1 MKCYKCG
8 SFLYDGE
15 FCSTC
20 GADVRI
26 YRKIVLKSNDF
37 YNSGL
42 EYARGRNLSKA
53 IEHLELSLKLYKG
66 NINSHNLLGLVLF
79 ETGEYTRG
87 FAHWVISKN
96 IQPDNNL
103 ASIFL
108 DQLQDDKVYFDG
120 LNENIR
126 KYNKAIAY
134 VEQES
139 YDLAEIQLKKL
150 INDSSIHMVDAY
162 LLSALLRIRKK
173 KYAAARKILMRV
185 QSIDA
190 GNPRAISYMSYVNSQ
205 IRDEEKDLTPGE
217 IKAKRKAERTEEG
230 GDHSPLSGDDV
241 IIPKPSYKEYNPTTV
256 AVIQILI
263 GFLVGAAL
271 MFFVVIPAKTN
282 SVREEV
288 TQEQASMEARIVELE
303 GQNASLNEAVAQA
316 EQAQQAAAVSQE
328 TAAAAEGS
336 EDAAVEPAAGNKDET
351 LLLSAY
357 DAYQNGNMEAC
368 ANTLSEIEHPEN
380 LSGANKIIYDT
391 ISPSMDALPDIWYNQ
406 AMQLFEQNEFNKALE
421 LFTKVYEK
429 ENTTGESLYY
439 MGLCCYDTDKNE
451 DATKYFQ
458 EYIDTFPEGPHVA
471 ECMYLISMME

>member
-20 GADVRI
+20 GADVRV
-26 YRKIVLKSNDF
+26 YRKIVLKSNDY
-37 YNSGL
+37 YNNAL

-53 IEHLELSLKLYKG
+53 IEHLEVSLKLYKG

-79 ETGEYTRG
+79 EIGEYTRG

-96 IQPDNNL
+96 IQPENNL

-108 DQLQDDKVYFDG
+108 DQVQEDKTYFDA

-126 KYNKAIAY
+126 KYNKAISY
-134 VEQES
+134 LEQES

-150 INDSSIHMVDAY
+150 INDSSVHMVNAY

-173 KYAAARKILMRV
+173 KYAAARKILTKALSV
-185 QSIDA
+185 DA
-190 GNPRAISYMSYVNSQ
+190 GNPQAISYMTFVGDQ
-205 IRDEEKDLTPGE
+205 IRDEEKDLTAGE
-217 IKAKRKAERTEEG
+217 IRAKRKAEKSEDGE
-230 GDHSPLSGDDV
+230 HSPLSGDDV
-241 IIPKPSYKEYNPTTV
+241 IIPKPTYYEHNPTTV

-271 MFFVVIPAKTN
+271 MFFVVIPAKTKA
-282 SVREEV
+282 VRQEV
-288 TQEQASMEARIVELE
+288 TSEQAEMESRIAQLE
-303 GQNASLNEAVAQA
+303 GENAQLSADADAAQKA
-316 EQAQQAAAVSQE
+316 LQAA
-328 TAAAAEGS
+328 TAAAPEGA
-336 EDAAVEPAAGNKDET
+336 DAGTVQGDETSAQNDATKDET

-357 DAYQNGNMEAC
+357 NAYQSGNTEAC

-380 LSGANKIIYDT
+380 FTGANKIIYDT
-391 ISPSMDALPDIWYNQ
+391 ILPTMDALPDIWYAQ
-406 AMQLFEQNEFNKALE
+406 AMEQFEQNNFKKALE

-429 ENTTGESLYY
+429 ANTTGESLYY
-439 MGLCCYDTDKNE
+439 MGLCHYDMDQNTE
-451 DATKYFQ
+451 ATKYFQ
-458 EYIDTFPEGPHVA
+458 EYLQTFPEGPHVGDC
-471 ECMYLISMME
+471 EYLLSKME